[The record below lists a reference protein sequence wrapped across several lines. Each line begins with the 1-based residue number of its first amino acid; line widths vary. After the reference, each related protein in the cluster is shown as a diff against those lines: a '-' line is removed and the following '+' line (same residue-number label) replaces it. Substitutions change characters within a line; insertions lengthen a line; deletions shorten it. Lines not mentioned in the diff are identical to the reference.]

1 MWRSLTLTPLTTRV
15 QGWTVEY
22 KIDIDEEKL
31 IVISL
36 WR

>member
-1 MWRSLTLTPLTTRV
+1 VALADAYTTHH
-15 QGWTVEY
+15 QGAGWIVEY